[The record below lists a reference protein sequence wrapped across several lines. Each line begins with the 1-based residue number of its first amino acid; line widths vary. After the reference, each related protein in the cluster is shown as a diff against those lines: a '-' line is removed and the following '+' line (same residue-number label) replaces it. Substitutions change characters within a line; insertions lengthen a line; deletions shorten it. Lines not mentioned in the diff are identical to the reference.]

1 MKHLPAKRYLANILK
16 IALGLLL
23 LYLAFQRVDWPILL
37 DALRSVSGLW
47 LVIAVLSVLLSL
59 GLKIWRWDLLLCNY
73 QLRLPR
79 VRLISAFFLGQAANI
94 LLVIRGGEI
103 VRVTTAHK
111 PGQDDWVEITATIA
125 IEKYLDLLFLA
136 LLMLAMATNL
146 PPLAIETLGSLY
158 PLLITMTIL
167 LLLTVLLGPTLWR
180 RLFPGESQ
188 TPWLA
193 KIQRKLD
200 QFLLASLWL
209 RDPRKLLPSI
219 GITLLIWGV
228 MALTNRLVFQS
239 LAIDLGWD
247 AALLVLILVYIGV
260 LPALMPGNLGPF
272 TFFAQLALIPYAV
285 PDELAVAFAII
296 LYVIVTLPPLLIS
309 GLFMLLPTRLKPEI
323 PHEG

>member
-1 MKHLPAKRYLANILK
+1 M
-16 IALGLLL
+16 